1 MLALFTVIKLLCLY
15 FEYLKY
21 TFSRQHHACFSS
33 CVTIHLHQK
42 ITHFGK
48 QQTKNS
54 IKENPCMGVIKKTKH
69 NSELNNL
76 GLKS

>member
-21 TFSRQHHACFSS
+21 TFSRQHHARFSS

-42 ITHFGK
+42 ITRFGK

-54 IKENPCMGVIKKTKH
+54 SKENPCMGVIKKNKPKTQFRVK
-69 NSELNNL
+69 
-76 GLKS
+76 